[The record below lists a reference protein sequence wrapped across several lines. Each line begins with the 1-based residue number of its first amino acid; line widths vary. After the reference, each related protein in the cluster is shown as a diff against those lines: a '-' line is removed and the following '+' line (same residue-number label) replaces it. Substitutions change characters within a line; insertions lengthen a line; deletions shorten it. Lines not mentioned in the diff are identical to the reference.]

1 MIIWEKCN
9 YLLYPFCKD
18 LIHSSA
24 HADELFSLQ
33 VRDETR
39 RWIIL
44 IHCPTK
50 PSPARVHA
58 TLLWRDFCVISI
70 RSAAFQSHCLGQ
82 GNFKFSLSFY
92 YTFFSTACPPKQ
104 KMLHIWA
111 EIKCFHHSVDIF
123 WYEAEKKMVCFYWFF
138 PFRAQIFVLLINLLI
153 NSQKA
158 QVFQVRALRFV
169 ISALGSELPR
179 N

>member
-44 IHCPTK
+44 GHCPTK
-50 PSPARVHA
+50 PRPARVHA

-70 RSAAFQSHCLGQ
+70 RSVPFQSHCLGQ
-82 GNFKFSLSFY
+82 DNFKFSLSFH
-92 YTFFSTACPPKQ
+92 YTLFSPACPPKQ

-123 WYEAEKKMVCFYWFF
+123 WYEAEKKMVCFYSFF
-138 PFRAQIFVLLINLLI
+138 SFQISDLCFLN
-153 NSQKA
+153 
-158 QVFQVRALRFV
+158 
-169 ISALGSELPR
+169 
-179 N
+179 